1 MLSFFR
7 LPISKE
13 NLWKAEDQCTE
24 PTSGTTPSVFLNTTT
39 LTTNRN
45 HQPKRVV
52 PAAAAAATPPLAN
65 SFPPPSRYIR
75 VTLYYP
81 LPYPPAGRSSRELG
95 GVGGCTY
102 PHARPL
108 S

>member
-39 LTTNRN
+39 LITNRN
-45 HQPKRVV
+45 QL
-52 PAAAAAATPPLAN
+52 AAGYAKV
-65 SFPPPSRYIR
+65 RY
-75 VTLYYP
+75 
-81 LPYPPAGRSSRELG
+81 GNLG
-95 GVGGCTY
+95 CALTIE
-102 PHARPL
+102 A
-108 S
+108 

>member
-39 LTTNRN
+39 LITNRN
-45 HQPKRVV
+45 QGAGEASCVIANDRVW
-52 PAAAAAATPPLAN
+52 
-65 SFPPPSRYIR
+65 
-75 VTLYYP
+75 
-81 LPYPPAGRSSRELG
+81 
-95 GVGGCTY
+95 
-102 PHARPL
+102 
-108 S
+108 

>member
-45 HQPKRVV
+45 HLF
-52 PAAAAAATPPLAN
+52 A
-65 SFPPPSRYIR
+65 
-75 VTLYYP
+75 
-81 LPYPPAGRSSRELG
+81 
-95 GVGGCTY
+95 C
-102 PHARPL
+102 
-108 S
+108 

>member
-45 HQPKRVV
+45 QGRRLVT
-52 PAAAAAATPPLAN
+52 ATMGRDTIVLR
-65 SFPPPSRYIR
+65 PSWDVIACTRAEKAI
-75 VTLYYP
+75 
-81 LPYPPAGRSSRELG
+81 SS
-95 GVGGCTY
+95 
-102 PHARPL
+102 P